1 MKGKEKQYFN
11 TNRLFLTA
19 VAPSLFCITQLGLQ
33 GQFQVE
39 ISFFLRKLSLG
50 TAEEWIALPVMLH
63 SLL

>member
-1 MKGKEKQYFN
+1 MKEKEKQYFN

-50 TAEEWIALPVMLH
+50 TAEE
-63 SLL
+63 